1 MNADRVVYL
10 DSSALMK
17 LAIDEAE
24 SGALRSWLRRRR
36 PMVSSALAKVEL
48 NRALLPAGRAALARG
63 AVVLQRTSL
72 IRVTNAVLDEAAGLP
87 GVGVRSLDAIHLA
100 TARQFGDELNRI
112 VTYDERMRASAEA
125 LGLPVVAPT

>member
-1 MNADRVVYL
+1 
-10 DSSALMK
+10 
-17 LAIDEAE
+17 
-24 SGALRSWLRRRR
+24 
-36 PMVSSALAKVEL
+36 MVSSALAKVEL
-48 NRALLPAGRAALARG
+48 NRALLPAGQAALGRG

-87 GVGVRSLDAIHLA
+87 GVGLRSLDAIHLA

-125 LGLPVVAPT
+125 LGLPVVAPA